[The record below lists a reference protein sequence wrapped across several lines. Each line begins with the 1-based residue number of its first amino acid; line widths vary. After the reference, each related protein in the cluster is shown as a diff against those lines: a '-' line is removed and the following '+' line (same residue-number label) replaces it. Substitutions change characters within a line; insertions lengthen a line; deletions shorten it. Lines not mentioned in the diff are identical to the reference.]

1 MMGHVRSVPN
11 TKEMIQMIKAEVF
24 GNVGQAPE
32 LKQTKGGKDMCRFSV
47 ASTKKIEGRD
57 PVTSWVNVL
66 CFDEMAAL
74 VAEKVG
80 KGDRVMV
87 TGRLEVEKYEKDGV
101 ERTSVTVMADDVG
114 ISLKWPKRQGAGGPK
129 SESDDSWGGF

>member
-1 MMGHVRSVPN
+1 
-11 TKEMIQMIKAEVF
+11 MIHAEVV

-32 LKQTKGGKDMCRFSV
+32 LKESKGGKQMCRFSV
-47 ASTKKIEGRD
+47 ASTKKIEGRE

-66 CFDEMAAL
+66 CFDEQAAM
-74 VAEKVG
+74 VSEKVA

-87 TGRLEVEKYEKDGV
+87 TGRLEVEKYEKDGQ
-101 ERTSVTVMADDVG
+101 ERTSVTILADDVG
-114 ISLKWPKRQGAGGPK
+114 ISLKWPKRQPGAGGPK

>member
-1 MMGHVRSVPN
+1 
-11 TKEMIQMIKAEVF
+11 
-24 GNVGQAPE
+24 
-32 LKQTKGGKDMCRFSV
+32 V

>member
-1 MMGHVRSVPN
+1 
-11 TKEMIQMIKAEVF
+11 MIKAEIF

-47 ASTKKIEGRD
+47 ASTKKVEGRE

-114 ISLKWPKRQGAGGPK
+114 ISLKWPKRPAGGGPK
-129 SESDDSWGGF
+129 SESDDSWHGF

>member
-1 MMGHVRSVPN
+1 
-11 TKEMIQMIKAEVF
+11 MIQMIKAEVF

-32 LKQTKGGKDMCRFSV
+32 LKQ
-47 ASTKKIEGRD
+47 IEGRD

-114 ISLKWPKRQGAGGPK
+114 ISLKWPKRQPGAGGPK
-129 SESDDSWGGF
+129 SESDDSWHGF

>member
-1 MMGHVRSVPN
+1 
-11 TKEMIQMIKAEVF
+11 MIQMIKAEVF

-114 ISLKWPKRQGAGGPK
+114 ISLKWPKRQGAGAAK
-129 SESDDSWGGF
+129 SEGEDWGGF